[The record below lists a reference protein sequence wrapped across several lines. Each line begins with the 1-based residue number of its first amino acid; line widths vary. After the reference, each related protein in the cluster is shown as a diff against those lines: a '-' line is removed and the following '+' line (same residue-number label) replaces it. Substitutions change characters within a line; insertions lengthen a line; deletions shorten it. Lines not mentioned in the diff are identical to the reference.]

1 MRPVLAYRPRPG
13 PLGEGG
19 ALAAS
24 AYLGSLAL
32 AALVASNPI
41 VIAGAGAGVAVA
53 GLWSG
58 AGSALRLAAR
68 WALALGVLLVL
79 VNGIASQRG
88 DTVLVHG
95 IVLPLLGTVDISLE
109 ALVDGAVLAL
119 RLGVVMAAFAVH
131 AATVDPD
138 RVLRLLRPIASR
150 SALTATLIARM
161 VPLAAAD
168 YARLGEATALR
179 GPAAAPAG
187 RAALARRLVAGSL
200 DRAVD
205 VAATLELRGYAHGA
219 PRAVATGRP
228 SRHDPAL
235 LAAALAIAA
244 ASIAADVAGVGGFD
258 AYPALEVDAGGGTIA
273 LAAALPALAALPF
286 AVDRWWGRRG

>member
-1 MRPVLAYRPRPG
+1 MRPVLAYVHRPG
-13 PLGEGG
+13 PLGDGG
-19 ALAAS
+19 ALAVT
-24 AYLGSLAL
+24 AYLSSLAL
-32 AALVASNPI
+32 AALVSSNPI

-53 GLWSG
+53 GLWAG
-58 AGSALRLAAR
+58 AGRALRLAAR
-68 WALALGVLLVL
+68 WALGLGVLLVF
-79 VNGIASQRG
+79 VNAFASQRG

-95 IVLPLLGTVDISLE
+95 IDMPLFGTLDVSLE
-109 ALVDGAVLAL
+109 ALVEGAVLAL
-119 RLGVVMAAFAVH
+119 RLGVVMCAFAVH

-168 YARLGEATALR
+168 YARLGEASALR
-179 GPAAAPAG
+179 GPGAAPAG

-205 VAATLELRGYAHGA
+205 VAATLELRGYARGA
-219 PRAVATGRP
+219 PRTAGRSRR

-235 LAAALAIAA
+235 LVSALMIAAL
-244 ASIAADVAGVGGFD
+244 SIAGAVSGADGFRSYPSTWVEAGAATVAW
-258 AYPALEVDAGGGTIA
+258 
-273 LAAALPALAALPF
+273 AAALPALAAVPF
-286 AVDRWWGRRG
+286 GADRIMRARG